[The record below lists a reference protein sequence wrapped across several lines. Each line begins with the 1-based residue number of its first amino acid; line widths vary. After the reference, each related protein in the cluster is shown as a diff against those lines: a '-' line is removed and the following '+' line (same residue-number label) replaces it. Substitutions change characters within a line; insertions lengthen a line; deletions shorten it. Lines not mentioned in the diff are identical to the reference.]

1 MTTLLFEHP
10 WLLGAIGTALT
21 VMSLYGWTQTGN
33 LIPLRIGL
41 GLAVV
46 TILLLACNVLIVTD
60 AERIRTW
67 IVDTADELQ
76 NNQFEKVMKRLSPNH
91 SIRVANTA
99 DRMKN
104 VKFSIAKVTKI
115 HSIEVDKTGGVPT
128 ALIRMNAF
136 VEVESG
142 GMSGKVP
149 RWVGLTL
156 EKRGTEWFI
165 LDFEDREPQHEFIN
179 SASESLR
186 PGLQGVR

>member
-1 MTTLLFEHP
+1 MTTLLFEQP

-46 TILLLACNVLIVTD
+46 TMLLLACNVLIVTD